1 MSGERPVGLTVERA
15 RVAARVKHHH
25 NQESVDEARLDLK
38 VAKLAQQIRET
49 VDTWPPLSQAQR
61 EELAVILRTGRTV
74 DLPDGGG
81 LDAG

>member
-38 VAKLAQQIRET
+38 VAKLAEHIREV
-49 VDTWPPLSQAQR
+49 VDTFPPLTPAQR
-61 EELAVILRTGRTV
+61 DELAAILRTGRT
-74 DLPDGGG
+74 PD
-81 LDAG
+81 DREAA